1 MSRQETLAPRGQLTG
16 NEMIQESSDWIQS
29 RYNNGGYIPTMSNQ
43 GSANYMGGRFL
54 RSNYRNTDINGLSQ
68 PVGVIP
74 NVGSRNYQNNV
85 TGMDYYPQPI
95 KGGGVTLNKLRTTD
109 RFNKTGFTDPRVL
122 GLSNDDLYRSGAPF
136 GSQNY
141 RINRSKGLYTT
152 ITNGIERNGGL
163 VR

>member
-16 NEMIQESSDWIQS
+16 NEMLQESSDWIQS

-54 RSNYRNTDINGLSQ
+54 RSNYRNQDINGLSQ

-74 NVGSRNYQNNV
+74 NVNSRVYQNNL
-85 TGMDYYPQPI
+85 TGMDIYPQII
-95 KGGGVTLNKLRTTD
+95 KGKGITLNSIKWT
-109 RFNKTGFTDPRVL
+109 NKYNLTGYTDPRVL
-122 GLSNDDLYRSGAPF
+122 GITNDKLYKSGAPY

-141 RINRSKGLYTT
+141 RINQAKGLYTT
-152 ITNGIERNGGL
+152 ITNGVDQNGGL